1 MSVKAVAQSQ
11 VLTAEDQELL
21 NKLAAERRRISRQT
35 IVDRILVI
43 AVLLGIWEG
52 VVQVGWI
59 HPFFISQP
67 SRIFADLQKLILT
80 GYIFPHLGI
89 TLYETLVG
97 LLLGLVFGMA
107 TGLFS
112 AISRRVGDAI
122 EPILV
127 AFNSM
132 PRIAIAPLFLIW
144 FGFGVESKIALT
156 AMVVF
161 FIIFFNVFSGVRAVE
176 PALVN
181 SIRTMGGTNRDV
193 VRLVILPT
201 TYAWVFAA
209 MKTSI
214 SMALI
219 SAVVGEFVGATA
231 GVGWV
236 MTQAS
241 GVNNTTRLFSTMIIL
256 AIVGA
261 LLFEVVRQFEE
272 RILNWRVSAEF

>member
-1 MSVKAVAQSQ
+1 MTVKADAQQ
-11 VLTAEDQELL
+11 EALAAEEQELL
-21 NKLAAERRRISRQT
+21 KRLAAERRQLSRQT
-35 IVDRILVI
+35 LIDRV
-43 AVLLGIWEG
+43 AVVVVLLAIWEA
-52 VVQVGWI
+52 VVRLGLI

-67 SRIFADLQKLILT
+67 SRIFADLEQLIFT
-80 GYIFPHLGI
+80 GYIFRHLGI
-89 TLYETLVG
+89 TLYEMLAG
-97 LLLGLVFGMA
+97 LLLGLVFGIA
-107 TGLFS
+107 TGLLS
-112 AISRRVGDAI
+112 AISRRIGDAI

-144 FGFGVESKIALT
+144 FGFGVESKIALG

-176 PALVN
+176 PELVN

-193 VRLVILPT
+193 IRLVILPS

-214 SMALI
+214 SMALV
-219 SAVVGEFVGATA
+219 SAVVGEFVGSTA
-231 GVGWV
+231 GVGWI

-261 LLFEVVRQFEE
+261 LLFVLTRRVEDRM
-272 RILNWRVSAEF
+272 LKWRASAEF

>member
-1 MSVKAVAQSQ
+1 MSVQAIPKQPS
-11 VLTAEDQELL
+11 LTAEEQELL
-21 NKLAAERRRISRQT
+21 AKLAAERRRIARQT
-35 IVDRILVI
+35 IIDRVLVVV
-43 AVLLGIWEG
+43 VLLGIWEG

-67 SRIFADLQKLILT
+67 SRIFKDLGQLIFT
-80 GYIFPHLGI
+80 GYIFPHLAI
-89 TLYETLVG
+89 TLFETLAG
-97 LLLGLVFGMA
+97 LFLGLVLGMVI
-107 TGLFS
+107 GLLS

-144 FGFGVESKIALT
+144 FGFGVESKIALG
-156 AMVVF
+156 ALVVF
-161 FIIFFNVFSGVRAVE
+161 FIIFFNVFSGVRSVE

-193 VRLVILPT
+193 TRLVILPT

-214 SMALI
+214 SMALV
-219 SAVVGEFVGATA
+219 SAVVGEFVGSMA
-231 GVGWV
+231 GVGWI

-241 GVNNTTRLFSTMIIL
+241 GVNNTTRLFSTMLIL

-261 LLFEVVRQFEE
+261 LLFDVVRRLED
-272 RILNWRVSAEF
+272 RMLGWRASAEF

>member
-1 MSVKAVAQSQ
+1 MSVKAVAQQ
-11 VLTAEDQELL
+11 EALTTEDQALL
-21 NKLAAERRRISRQT
+21 KKLAAERSRISRQT
-35 IVDRILVI
+35 TIDRIAVI
-43 AVLLGIWEG
+43 VVILAIWEG
-52 VVQVGWI
+52 IVRAGWV

-67 SRIFADLQKLILT
+67 SRIFVDLYQMIFT

-107 TGLFS
+107 TGLLS

-144 FGFGVESKIALT
+144 FGFGAESKIALT

-193 VRLVILPT
+193 IRLVILPT

-214 SMALI
+214 SMALV
-219 SAVVGEFVGATA
+219 SAVVGEFVGSTA
-231 GVGWV
+231 GVGWI

-241 GVNNTTRLFSTMIIL
+241 GVNNTTRLFSTMLIL

-261 LLFEVVRQFEE
+261 LLFEVVRRLED
-272 RILNWRVSAEF
+272 RMLRWRASAEF

>member
-1 MSVKAVAQSQ
+1 MRVKADAQQ
-11 VLTAEDQELL
+11 VLTAEEQELL
-21 NKLAAERRRISRQT
+21 SKLAAERRRISRQT
-35 IVDRILVI
+35 LIDRIAVMV
-43 AVLLGIWEG
+43 VLLAIWEG
-52 VVQVGWI
+52 IVRVGWV

-67 SRIFADLQKLILT
+67 SRIFVDLGKLIFT
-80 GYIFPHLGI
+80 GYIFWHLAI
-89 TLYETLVG
+89 TLYETLAG
-97 LLLGLVFGMA
+97 LLLGLVLGMA
-107 TGLFS
+107 TGLLA

-144 FGFGVESKIALT
+144 FGFGPESKIALG

-161 FIIFFNVFSGVRAVE
+161 FIIFFNVFSGVRSVE

-193 VRLVILPT
+193 TRLVILPT

-214 SMALI
+214 SMALV
-219 SAVVGEFVGATA
+219 SAVVGEFVGSMA
-231 GVGWV
+231 GVGWI

-256 AIVGA
+256 ALVGA
-261 LLFEVVRQFEE
+261 ILFDIVRRVED
-272 RILNWRVSAEF
+272 RMLSWRASAEF

>member
-1 MSVKAVAQSQ
+1 MSVKAHALQQ
-11 VLTAEDQELL
+11 ALTAEDQELL
-21 NKLAAERRRISRQT
+21 RKLAAERRRAART
-35 IVDRILVI
+35 RLLDRIVLIV
-43 AVLLGIWEG
+43 VLLAIWEG
-52 VVQVGWI
+52 IVRVGWV

-67 SRIFADLQKLILT
+67 SRIFADLGKLILT
-80 GYIFPHLGI
+80 GYIFPHLAI
-89 TLYETLVG
+89 TLYETLAG
-97 LLLGLVFGMA
+97 LLLGLVLGMA
-107 TGLFS
+107 TGLLS
-112 AISRRVGDAI
+112 AISRRVGDAM

-144 FGFGVESKIALT
+144 FGFGVESKIALA

-161 FIIFFNVFSGVRAVE
+161 FIIFFNVFSGVRSVE

-193 VRLVILPT
+193 IRLVILPT

-214 SMALI
+214 SMALV
-219 SAVVGEFVGATA
+219 SAVVGEFVGSTA
-231 GVGWV
+231 GVGWI

-241 GVNNTTRLFSTMIIL
+241 GVNDTTRLFSTMVVL

-261 LLFEVVRQFEE
+261 LLFVAVRWIED
-272 RILNWRVSAEF
+272 RMLRWRSSVEL

>member
-181 SIRTMGGTNRDV
+181 SIRTMGGTNHDV

>member
-1 MSVKAVAQSQ
+1 MSAQALAKQQ

-21 NKLAAERRRISRQT
+21 KTLAAERSRISRQT
-35 IVDRILVI
+35 IVDRIAVI
-43 AVLLGIWEG
+43 AVLLAIWEG
-52 VVQVGWI
+52 IVRVGWV

-67 SRIFADLQKLILT
+67 SRIITDLGQMIFT

-89 TLYETLVG
+89 TLYETVAG
-97 LLLGLVFGMA
+97 LLLGLVLGMA
-107 TGLFS
+107 TGLLS

-144 FGFGVESKIALT
+144 FGFGVESKIALG

-193 VRLVILPT
+193 IRLVILPT

-214 SMALI
+214 SMALV
-219 SAVVGEFVGATA
+219 SAVVGEFVGSTA

-261 LLFEVVRQFEE
+261 ILFDVVR
-272 RILNWRVSAEF
+272 RIEDRMLRWRASAEF